1 MHLVHIREQEVE
13 NGERNNGEQSRHE
26 HAHTA
31 AAALLGLSSGLLGI
45 LHAQE
50 EEPDEEG
57 NTAEAHIR
65 SAHPEQLAV
74 HNLLELLSGH
84 DSALISRGG
93 VQVAQNQ
100 LLSQK
105 NTGNG
110 THRVEC
116 LGKVQAAH
124 SRLIRAQRNHVG
136 VAGSLQHRATT
147 GHHENGN
154 EINLKALVNTGRNVA
169 ERTRNVHPQ
178 TNQHPLLIREFLDK
192 NGSKDSQHGIG
203 AIEGHLHQSS
213 LLLRNGEDI
222 LEGRHQ
228 VVGHIIQ
235 QAPQG
240 ETADQHEEH
249 RAELARHHRSQV
261 FLGIRAHTAHFTII
275 IRQVNTEKPFHLNSS
290 PFSLTRLRAC
300 GNIHALC

>member
-1 MHLVHIREQEVE
+1 MHLIHIREQEIE
-13 NGERNNGEQSRHE
+13 NGKRNNGEHGGHE

-31 AAALLGLSSGLLGI
+31 AVALLGLSGGLLRI

-74 HNLLELLSGH
+74 HNLLELLGGH
-84 DSALISRGG
+84 GGTLISRGG

-136 VAGSLQHRATT
+136 VASGLQHRATT
-147 GHHENGN
+147 GHHEDGN
-154 EINLKALVNTGRNVA
+154 EINLKTLVNTGRDVA
-169 ERTRNVHPQ
+169 ERTRNVHTQ
-178 TNQHPLLIREFLDK
+178 TNQHALLVREFLNK

-203 AIEGHLHQSS
+203 TIEGHLYQRR
-213 LLLRNGEDI
+213 LLLRNSEDI

-240 ETADQHEEH
+240 KTADQHKEH

-275 IRQVNTEKPFHLNSS
+275 LRQVNTEKAIHLNSA
-290 PFSLTRLRAC
+290 PFSLTRPRAC